1 MMLTIAIEIAGW
13 MAAGLFLLS
22 YVLVS
27 TGRLQGQSRAYQ
39 WLNVVGAI
47 GFVINSGW
55 NGAYPSAAVNVIWAM
70 IGLVTLW
77 QLAGKKES
85 STSAM

>member
-1 MMLTIAIEIAGW
+1 MMLPIAIEIAGW
-13 MAAGLFLLS
+13 VAAGLFLLS
-22 YVLVS
+22 YILVS

-39 WLNVVGAI
+39 WLNVIGAI

-55 NGAYPSAAVNVIWAM
+55 NGAYPSAAVNVIWAI

-77 QLAGKKES
+77 QLARKKDS

>member
-1 MMLTIAIEIAGW
+1 M
-13 MAAGLFLLS
+13 FLLS
-22 YVLVS
+22 YILVS

-39 WLNVVGAI
+39 WLNVFGAI

-55 NGAYPSAAVNVIWAM
+55 NEAYPSAAVNVVWAI
-70 IGLVTLW
+70 IGLGTLW
-77 QLAGKKES
+77 QLTRKKDS